1 MRTSTRLATA
11 VTGLVAVGALTACG
25 AVQEAADTANAVANT
40 ANAVQVCADALSR
53 ATTSFDTSSPERA
66 VDQAHETAASL
77 GDLASQAAD
86 TTVNQAITALAGTL
100 GGVTLDDLVVR
111 PAVWLETKARQV
123 AALTTACT
131 P

>member
-11 VTGLVAVGALTACG
+11 VTGLVAVAALTACG

-86 TTVNQAITALAGTL
+86 TTVNQAITALADTL
-100 GGVTLDDLVVR
+100 SGVTLDDLVVR
-111 PAVWLETKARQV
+111 PAAWLETKAQQV

>member
-1 MRTSTRLATA
+1 MRTSTRLVTA
-11 VTGLVAVGALTACG
+11 VTGLVAVAALTACG

-40 ANAVQVCADALSR
+40 ANTVQVCADALSR

-77 GDLASQAAD
+77 GDLASRAAD

-100 GGVTLDDLVVR
+100 SGVTLDDLVVR
-111 PAVWLETKARQV
+111 PAVWLETKAQQV